1 VQGPIDLTWLITGI
15 AKVIV
20 IFGATLLLILFLI
33 YVERKLVAFMQ
44 VRIGPNRAGPKG
56 ILQTLADGIKLFF
69 KEQITPRQA
78 KKAIYVMAPILTLAP
93 PFLTLM
99 LVPVGDTV
107 EIAGRTVYLQGADV
121 GVALLVF
128 LAMSSM
134 AVYGVALAGWS
145 SGSKY
150 PLVGAVRASAQMISY
165 ETGMAL
171 ALIPPVLMAGS
182 LSTRELVITQ
192 SGTWFGF
199 LPKWLVFPH
208 IVPFL
213 VFMACAV
220 AETNRAPFDLVEAE
234 TELVGGF
241 NTEYSGIRF
250 AMLMLSEYAGMVA
263 ISAIAVTVFL
273 GGWNG
278 PRFQVLPWLWP
289 ILWFF
294 VKLGVLIFVFI
305 WIRATLPRFRYDQ
318 LMRFGWKLL
327 IPVALLWLLGSAA
340 VKIFVLSA
348 SSG

>member
-1 VQGPIDLTWLITGI
+1 MEGPVDLAWIVTGA
-15 AKVIV
+15 AKVVV
-20 IFGATLLLILFLI
+20 IFGATLVSILFLI
-33 YVERKLVAFMQ
+33 YAERKLVAFMQ

-69 KEQITPRQA
+69 KEQVTPREA
-78 KKAIYVMAPILTLAP
+78 KRGVYIMAPLLTLAP
-93 PFLTLM
+93 PFITLM
-99 LVPVGDTV
+99 LVPIGDSV
-107 EIAGRTVYLQGADV
+107 EIAGRKVYLQGADV

-150 PLVGAVRASAQMISY
+150 PLVGGVRASAQMISY

-171 ALIPPVLMAGS
+171 ALIPPVMMAGS
-182 LSTRELVITQ
+182 LSTRDIVLQQ
-192 SGTWFGF
+192 SGTWLG
-199 LPKWLVFPH
+199 LIPRWMVFPH

-234 TELVGGF
+234 SELVGGF

-263 ISAIAVTVFL
+263 VSAIAVTVFL

-278 PRFQVLPWLWP
+278 PRLSVLAWLWP
-289 ILWFF
+289 IVWFF

-318 LMRFGWKLL
+318 LMRFGWKVL
-327 IPVALLWLLGSAA
+327 IPVALVWLLGSAA
-340 VKIFVLSA
+340 VQVYLA
-348 SSG
+348 

>member
-1 VQGPIDLTWLITGI
+1 M
-15 AKVIV
+15 AKVV
-20 IFGATLLLILFLI
+20 AIFGATLAMILFLI
-33 YVERKLVAFMQ
+33 YAERKIVAFMQ
-44 VRIGPNRAGPKG
+44 VRVGPNRTGPKG

-69 KEQITPRQA
+69 KEQVTPRDA
-78 KKAIYVMAPILTLAP
+78 KKAVYVLAPLLTLVP
-93 PFLTLM
+93 PFLILM
-99 LVPVGDTV
+99 VVPFGDTV
-107 EIAGRTVYLQGADV
+107 EIAGRTVYLQGAEV

-150 PLVGAVRASAQMISY
+150 PLVGGVRASAQMISY

-182 LSTRELVITQ
+182 LSTREIVVAQ

-208 IVPFL
+208 LVPFL
-213 VFMACAV
+213 IFMACAV

-234 TELVGGF
+234 TELVGGV
-241 NTEYSGIRF
+241 NTEYSGVRF
-250 AMLMLSEYAGMVA
+250 AILMLSEYAGMVA

-278 PRFQVLPWLWP
+278 PRLDVLPWLWP

-294 VKLGVLIFVFI
+294 AKLGALIFVFI

-318 LMRFGWKLL
+318 LMRLGWKVL

-340 VKIFVLSA
+340 VQTYV
-348 SSG
+348 SSQGAG

>member
-1 VQGPIDLTWLITGI
+1 MEGPVDLLWIITGI

-20 IFGATLLLILFLI
+20 IFGATLLSILFLI
-33 YVERKLVAFMQ
+33 YAERKLVAFMQ

-56 ILQTLADGIKLFF
+56 LLQTLADGIKLFF
-69 KEQITPRQA
+69 KEQVTPIEA
-78 KKAIYVMAPILTLAP
+78 KRALYVMAPLLTLAP
-93 PFLTLM
+93 PFITLM
-99 LVPVGDTV
+99 LVPIGDAI
-107 EIAGRTVYLQGADV
+107 EIAGRKVYLQGVDV
-121 GVALLVF
+121 SVGLLVF

-134 AVYGVALAGWS
+134 AVYGVTLAGWS

-150 PLVGAVRASAQMISY
+150 PLLGGVRASAQMISY

-171 ALIPPVLMAGS
+171 ALIPPVIMAGS
-182 LSTRELVITQ
+182 LSTRAIVLQ
-192 SGTWFGF
+192 QAGTWFGF
-199 LPKWLVFPH
+199 VPKWMVFPH

-234 TELVGGF
+234 SELVGGF

-263 ISAIAVTVFL
+263 VSAIAVTVFL

-278 PRFQVLPWLWP
+278 PRLQVLPWLWP
-289 ILWFF
+289 MVWFF

-318 LMRFGWKLL
+318 LMRFGWKVL
-327 IPVALLWLLGSAA
+327 IPVALLWLLGSAGVQA
-340 VKIFVLSA
+340 YLS
-348 SSG
+348 SMR